1 MPKSTEKPRAGVLA
15 GVGSRAHP
23 PPPILAVRC
32 SVQCVHGRFREEEC
46 SCVCDVGFGGAQCA
60 SESRRTAPD
69 RQARPGPLGEGL
81 GPAQTSPQMPMEC
94 TPPTP

>member
-1 MPKSTEKPRAGVLA
+1 MFLLGLAAVHIPRA
-15 GVGSRAHP
+15 
-23 PPPILAVRC
+23 PILAVRC

-81 GPAQTSPQMPMEC
+81 GPAWTSPQMPVEC